1 MKAMVL
7 FSGGID
13 STTCLGMA
21 VEKYGPENVIALS
34 IAYGQKHTKEIEASD
49 KIVKYYNV
57 EHIYLDLAKIFQY
70 SDCSLLSHS
79 DKETVSYTH
88 LRAHE
93 TDSYLVCR
101 LLLEKKKKNISEPT
115 RQADKQD

>member
-49 KIVKYYNV
+49 KIVKY
-57 EHIYLDLAKIFQY
+57 
-70 SDCSLLSHS
+70 
-79 DKETVSYTH
+79 
-88 LRAHE
+88 
-93 TDSYLVCR
+93 
-101 LLLEKKKKNISEPT
+101 
-115 RQADKQD
+115 

>member
-34 IAYGQKHTKEIEASD
+34 ISYGQKHTKEIEASD

-57 EHIYLDLAKIFQY
+57 EHIYLDLEIG
-70 SDCSLLSHS
+70 
-79 DKETVSYTH
+79 
-88 LRAHE
+88 RA
-93 TDSYLVCR
+93 SCR
-101 LLLEKKKKNISEPT
+101 E
-115 RQADKQD
+115 RV

>member
-34 IAYGQKHTKEIEASD
+34 ISYG
-49 KIVKYYNV
+49 
-57 EHIYLDLAKIFQY
+57 
-70 SDCSLLSHS
+70 
-79 DKETVSYTH
+79 TVSFKHFT
-88 LRAHE
+88 LPE
-93 TDSYLVCR
+93 Q
-101 LLLEKKKKNISEPT
+101 KKS
-115 RQADKQD
+115 